1 MFNAL
6 KKNIVIMYKQMRNLN
21 KEMEAIK
28 KMSQMEIIEQ
38 TSKITIININLT
50 GLIVY

>member
-21 KEMEAIK
+21 KEIEAIK
-28 KMSQMEIIEQ
+28 NEPNGDNRTDK
-38 TSKITIININLT
+38 
-50 GLIVY
+50 